1 MVSTNNLHKRIP
13 SAVFSVIL
21 LVSIFQSTVWAET
34 QQKAQQKTTSWSF
47 LSGYSVSYPGLG
59 RSETRVETVDLLL
72 RYKRLLIKGER
83 SSWYNGNHYIL
94 IEPVIQFMTVP
105 SGTPMIGVNILGCY
119 IFPGTDA
126 LTTYVLGGGGIV
138 YIDEDI
144 EGAGSKFNANYQFGI
159 GFQIPATTD
168 HSLFFELR
176 YHHISN
182 GDTASDNIPINSFK
196 FLAGFTF

>member
-1 MVSTNNLHKRIP
+1 
-13 SAVFSVIL
+13 
-21 LVSIFQSTVWAET
+21 
-34 QQKAQQKTTSWSF
+34 
-47 LSGYSVSYPGLG
+47 
-59 RSETRVETVDLLL
+59 
-72 RYKRLLIKGER
+72 
-83 SSWYNGNHYIL
+83 
-94 IEPVIQFMTVP
+94 MTVP

-119 IFPGTDA
+119 IFPGTGE
-126 LTTYVLGGGGIV
+126 LTTYVLGGGGII

-159 GFQIPATTD
+159 GLQVPATTD

-182 GDTASDNIPINSFK
+182 GDTASENIPINSFK